1 MSKIVKVSD
10 DDYRIVV
17 ESGGTITL
25 DTGSNAGGVVVTGNL
40 SILGSVFD
48 ITTENTIVRDNIIL
62 LNGGE
67 VGPGVTLNR
76 QSGIE
81 IDRGPGTPNAQLLFD
96 ETIIRPQTFL
106 TQINAQGA
114 FVLKTNNNNIVALKT
129 NHINTGGQNLFLIN
143 QGDGVISVEGTNDY
157 ETKILLDDH
166 IPNKKYVDDAII
178 SRILNVE
185 IGQIINGNSRLTV
198 TTSPTPELLLR
209 LNNVNRARWTATLHE
224 VQNIRITDNRIEPA
238 TINTDL
244 VLRSPGTGHV
254 TIDDSMRIRKVPFT
268 PPAISDSTIIYAKD
282 SGRGESGIYFTSSD
296 NNTGE
301 LISARRALAFS
312 VIF

>member
-17 ESGGTITL
+17 KPGGSITF
-25 DTGSNAGGVVVTGNL
+25 DTGENTGGVVVTGNL
-40 SILGSVFD
+40 AILGAVFD

-67 VGPGVTLNR
+67 VGPGITRNGR
-76 QSGIE
+76 SGIE
-81 IDRGPGTPNAQLLFD
+81 IDRGPGTPNAFLVFEENLTATGYTAAFAFKNSNNQLQTIVTNRISNGTQNLFISND
-96 ETIIRPQTFL
+96 VITVEGPEGYETRVI
-106 TQINAQGA
+106 
-114 FVLKTNNNNIVALKT
+114 NNNN
-129 NHINTGGQNLFLIN
+129 
-143 QGDGVISVEGTNDY
+143 
-157 ETKILLDDH
+157 
-166 IPNKKYVDDAII
+166 IPNKKYVDD
-178 SRILNVE
+178 SILNATLQLTVDNIVNE
-185 IGQIINGNSRLTV
+185 NSLLSLSSSPSDGLRLTFNG
-198 TTSPTPELLLR
+198 TLQ
-209 LNNVNRARWTATLHE
+209 AQWTNTFYR
-224 VQNIRITDNRIEPA
+224 VQNIRITGNQIEPA
-238 TINTDL
+238 TLNTDL

-254 TIDDSMRIRKVPFT
+254 TVDDSMRIKKVAFT
-268 PPAISDSTIIYAKD
+268 PPAISDSTILYAKD

>member
-1 MSKIVKVSD
+1 MSKIIKVSD

-40 SILGSVFD
+40 SILGAVFD
-48 ITTENTIVRDNIIL
+48 ITTENTVIRDNIIL

-67 VGPGVTLNR
+67 VGPGVTR
-76 QSGIE
+76 DQQSGIE
-81 IDRGPGTPNAQLLFD
+81 IDRGFGTPNAQFLFN
-96 ETIIRPQTFL
+96 ETITRPQSFL

-114 FVLKTNNNNIVALKT
+114 FVLKTDSNGLLPLRT
-129 NHINTGGQNLFLIN
+129 NHINTNGQNLYLIN
-143 QGDGVISVEGTNDY
+143 QGNGIISVEGTNDY
-157 ETKILLDDH
+157 ETRILLDDH
-166 IPNKKYVDDAII
+166 IPNKKYVDDAIVNGI
-178 SRILNVE
+178 GNVE
-185 IGQIINGNSRLTV
+185 VNNIVDGSSNLTIAASPSVGLSLTV
-198 TTSPTPELLLR
+198 NGILQAQWTSTFHR
-209 LNNVNRARWTATLHE
+209 
-224 VQNIRITDNRIEPA
+224 VQNVKITSNQIEPA
-238 TINTDL
+238 TLNTDL

-254 TIDDSMRIRKVPFT
+254 TIDDSMRIRKVSFT
-268 PPAISDSTIIYAKD
+268 PPALSDSTIIYAKD

>member
-17 ESGGTITL
+17 KSGGTITL
-25 DTGSNAGGVVVTGNL
+25 DTGDNAGGVVVTGNL
-40 SILGSVFD
+40 AILGSVFD

-67 VGPGVTLNR
+67 VGPGITR
-76 QSGIE
+76 DGQSGIE
-81 IDRGPGTPNAQLLFD
+81 IDRGPGTSNVSMLFD
-96 ETIIRPQTFL
+96 EALSGPGFNNAFIFKNEQDQLQTVVTNRISNG
-106 TQINAQGA
+106 TQ
-114 FVLKTNNNNIVALKT
+114 T
-129 NHINTGGQNLFLIN
+129 LFLGNNVFSI
-143 QGDGVISVEGTNDY
+143 EGPGGY
-157 ETKILLDDH
+157 ETRVVADNN
-166 IPNKKYVDDAII
+166 IPNKKYVDDSI
-178 SRILNVE
+178 S
-185 IGQIINGNSRLTV
+185 
-198 TTSPTPELLLR
+198 
-209 LNNVNRARWTATLHE
+209 TATLQLTVDNIVNDGSLLSLSSSPATGLQLTFNGALQAQWTDTFHR
-224 VQNIRITDNRIEPA
+224 VQNVKITGNQIEPA
-238 TINTDL
+238 TLNTDL

-254 TIDDSMRIRKVPFT
+254 TVDDSMRIKQVSFT
-268 PPAISDSTIIYAKD
+268 PPAISDSTIIYAKE